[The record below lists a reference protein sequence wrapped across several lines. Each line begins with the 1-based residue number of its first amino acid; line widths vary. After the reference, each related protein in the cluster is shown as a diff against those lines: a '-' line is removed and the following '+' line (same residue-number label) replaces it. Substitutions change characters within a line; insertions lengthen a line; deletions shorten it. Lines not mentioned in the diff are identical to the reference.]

1 MLENEIKL
9 FEQKLPE
16 MLQDR
21 EGQYVLIQ
29 SEEISFFDDYTDAVN
44 VGLEKYG
51 PTDGFLVRQVLTEQ
65 PKYIIP
71 TIFLRPIYPDIARLS
86 GGKVQ
91 MEFNFDRGEKSN
103 TN

>member
-21 EGQYVLIQ
+21 EGQYVLIKG
-29 SEEISFFDDYTDAVN
+29 EDISFFDNDLDAVN

-51 PTDGFLVRQVLTEQ
+51 ATDGFLVRRILTKQ
-65 PKYIIP
+65 PEISIPIISLGL
-71 TIFLRPIYPDIARLS
+71 LRADI
-86 GGKVQ
+86 
-91 MEFNFDRGEKSN
+91 
-103 TN
+103 